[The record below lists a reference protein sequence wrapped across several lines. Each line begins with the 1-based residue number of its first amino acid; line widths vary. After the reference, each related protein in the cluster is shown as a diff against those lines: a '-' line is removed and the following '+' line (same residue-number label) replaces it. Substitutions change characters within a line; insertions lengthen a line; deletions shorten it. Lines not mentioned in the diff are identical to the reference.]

1 LIGGGSIQQFVCP
14 IHDESQVGAARRRTR
29 HLSEAAALGEV
40 RTERAA
46 IVATELAGNMLRH
59 AGGGELYIRAG
70 ADESFEGVELLAVDR
85 GPGISDVRRSL
96 EDGHSTGGTPGTGL
110 GAARR
115 LSTLFDLYSEVGR
128 GTVVVSRIGKSDARR
143 ATGIAWGLVATNAP
157 GEEVSGDQWAI
168 VQRNGALS
176 FMMVDGLGHGLKAH
190 EAAME
195 AEHVF
200 RDHVEEQPGV
210 LLQRIHTALRSSRGA
225 AVALGTVDL
234 VSGTLTYAG
243 VGNIAATL
251 IRTDGQSQGLVS
263 NNGTV
268 GADTISVKEFQ
279 YQWEVGERLVMHTDG
294 LRTRW
299 SIKDRPGLGA
309 CHPAIVAAFL
319 HRDFLRGRDD
329 ATVAVLSR

>member
-1 LIGGGSIQQFVCP
+1 LIRGGRVQQFVCA
-14 IHDESQVGAARRRTR
+14 IHEESQVGAARRRTR
-29 HLSEAAALGEV
+29 HLSEAAALDEV
-40 RTERAA
+40 LTEHAA
-46 IVATELAGNMLRH
+46 IVATELANNMLRH
-59 AGGGELYIRAG
+59 AGGGELFIRAG
-70 ADESFEGVELLAVDR
+70 ADESFEGLELLAVDR

-115 LSTLFDLYSEVGR
+115 LSTLFDLYSESGH
-128 GTVVVSRIGKSDARR
+128 GTVVLARIGKFDSRR
-143 ATGIAWGLVATNAP
+143 ATRVAWGVVATNAP

-200 RDHVEEQPGV
+200 QDHVEEQPGV

-243 VGNIAATL
+243 VGNIAATV
-251 IRTDGQSQGLVS
+251 IRADGQSQGLVS

-279 YQWEVGERLVMHTDG
+279 YQWRVGEQLIVHTDG

-299 SIKDRPGLGA
+299 SIKDRLGLGT

-319 HRDFLRGRDD
+319 HRDYLRGRDD

>member
-1 LIGGGSIQQFVCP
+1 MILGGSTQQFICP

-29 HLSEAAALGEV
+29 LLSEAAGLDEV
-40 RTERAA
+40 LTEHAA

-59 AGGGELYIRAG
+59 AGGGELFIRVG
-70 ADESFEGVELLAVDR
+70 AEESFEGLELLAVDR

-115 LSTLFDLYSEVGR
+115 LSTVFDLYSEAGH
-128 GTVVVSRIGKSDARR
+128 GTVVVSRIGKFDSRR
-143 ATGIAWGLVATNAP
+143 ATRIAWGLVATNAP
-157 GEEVSGDQWAI
+157 GEEVSGDRWAI
-168 VQRNGALS
+168 AQRNGGLS

-190 EAAME
+190 EAAVE
-195 AEHVF
+195 AELVF
-200 RDHVEEQPGV
+200 REHADEQPGV
-210 LLQRIHTALRSSRGA
+210 LLQRIHTALRSTRGA
-225 AVALGTVDL
+225 AVALGTADL
-234 VSGTLTYAG
+234 ASGKLIYAG

-251 IRTDGQSQGLVS
+251 IRTDGQIQGLVS

-279 YQWEVGERLVMHTDG
+279 YQWEVGEQLVVHSDG
-294 LRTRW
+294 LRSRW

-319 HRDFLRGRDD
+319 HRDYLRGRDD